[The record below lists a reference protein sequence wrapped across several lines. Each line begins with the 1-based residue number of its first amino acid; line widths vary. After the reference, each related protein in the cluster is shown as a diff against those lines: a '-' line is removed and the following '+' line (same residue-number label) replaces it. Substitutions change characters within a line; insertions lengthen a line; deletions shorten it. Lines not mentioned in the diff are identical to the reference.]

1 MRFRTSSRT
10 THGLTLD
17 DDDELTPMSRTTNM
31 TTLHC

>member
-10 THGLTLD
+10 THGLTL
-17 DDDELTPMSRTTNM
+17 DDELTPMSRTTNM